1 MFPTSSMCSIPFL
14 PFRFAVDTDAS
25 DTAGKNRLRFIK
37 YVSPGAIIEN
47 TVIFAKMK
55 GYLHITQGLLPPAL
69 IDASKV
75 HLAQCAEQGT
85 EANKKIGKIGA
96 AD

>member
-1 MFPTSSMCSIPFL
+1 MCLIPFL
-14 PFRFAVDTDAS
+14 PFRFAVNTDAS
-25 DTAGKNRLRFIK
+25 DTAGKNRLRFIE
-37 YVSPGAIIEN
+37 YVSPGAMIKN